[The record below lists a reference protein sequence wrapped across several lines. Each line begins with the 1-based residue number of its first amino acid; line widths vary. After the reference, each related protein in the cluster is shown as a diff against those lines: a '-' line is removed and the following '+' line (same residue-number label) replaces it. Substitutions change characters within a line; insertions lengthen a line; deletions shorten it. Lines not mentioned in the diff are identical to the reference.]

1 MTHEVVIV
9 YQDCPTCGARKA
21 WGERTIKAITE
32 SGLPYRKVSFAS
44 IEGQAH
50 AAAAIAQGVVK
61 YPFVTD
67 GTKYAQNVEEL
78 LAKPQKAKKKTKRP
92 TKRAKEQENGPDS
105 DN

>member
-1 MTHEVVIV
+1 MHEVIIV

-67 GTKYAQNVEEL
+67 GTRYAQNVEDL
-78 LAKPQKAKKKTKRP
+78 FAKPQKAKRKTKRS
-92 TKRAKEQENGPDS
+92 TKKAKEQEDGSNTDI
-105 DN
+105 

>member
-1 MTHEVVIV
+1 MHEVVIV

-67 GTKYAQNVEEL
+67 GTRYAQNVEGL
-78 LAKPQKAKKKTKRP
+78 FAKPQKAKRKTKKS
-92 TKRAKEQENGPDS
+92 TKKAKEQEDGPNTDI
-105 DN
+105 